1 MTTITQDDF
10 ITSIAD
16 ALQFISYY
24 HPSDF
29 VKSLTAAWERE
40 ESPAA
45 KDAIAQILVNSRMCA
60 EGHRPICQDTGMV
73 VAFVNIGMNVRW
85 DSDMDIEEMVNEG
98 VRRAY
103 SHPDNVLRASMVA
116 DPAGARKNTGD
127 NTPAVVH
134 TRIVAGDSVE
144 VRIAAKGGGSENK
157 SKFTVL
163 NPSSSLVDW
172 ILEVVPQMGAGW
184 CPPGMLGIGIGGS
197 GEKAML
203 LAKEALMEHIDIH
216 ELKARGAET
225 TTEKLRLELY
235 EKINALGIGAQG
247 LGGLTTVLD
256 VKINDFPTHAASL
269 PVAVIPNC
277 AATRHA
283 EFTLDGS
290 GPAVFSPPPLS
301 EWPDITLGGG
311 EGARRVNL
319 DGLTKADIAQWK
331 PGERILLSGKLLTGR
346 DAAHKRI
353 QSLIEKGEPLPDGVD
368 FNNRFIY
375 YVGPVD
381 PVRDEVVGP
390 AGPTTST
397 RMDKFTEMML
407 AQTGLIG
414 MVGKAERGPVALEAI
429 KNHGAVYLMAV
440 GGAAYLVSKAIRSA
454 RIVAFEDLGMEAIR
468 EFEIEDMPVT
478 VAVDSSGESVHKSGP
493 AEWRIKIETLR
504 KEMS

>member
-1 MTTITQDDF
+1 
-10 ITSIAD
+10 
-16 ALQFISYY
+16 
-24 HPSDF
+24 
-29 VKSLTAAWERE
+29 
-40 ESPAA
+40 
-45 KDAIAQILVNSRMCA
+45 
-60 EGHRPICQDTGMV
+60 
-73 VAFVNIGMNVRW
+73 
-85 DSDMDIEEMVNEG
+85 
-98 VRRAY
+98 
-103 SHPDNVLRASMVA
+103 
-116 DPAGARKNTGD
+116 
-127 NTPAVVH
+127 
-134 TRIVAGDSVE
+134 
-144 VRIAAKGGGSENK
+144 
-157 SKFTVL
+157 
-163 NPSSSLVDW
+163 
-172 ILEVVPQMGAGW
+172 
-184 CPPGMLGIGIGGS
+184 
-197 GEKAML
+197 
-203 LAKEALMEHIDIH
+203 
-216 ELKARGAET
+216 
-225 TTEKLRLELY
+225 
-235 EKINALGIGAQG
+235 
-247 LGGLTTVLD
+247 
-256 VKINDFPTHAASL
+256 
-269 PVAVIPNC
+269 VAVIPNC